1 MPSQKA
7 KTDLLASKVRKR
19 HRGRDLVPDDSD
31 SDGSDVTHKKAR
43 RNEVGDEG
51 HRTGAEN
58 LPAALEGEDVQEDK
72 QQQGAAVGPA
82 EDVDGRVTM
91 VQSLCTGIDRQLHAL
106 NENLSNPGST
116 LITARFLVRKQQK
129 FDALHK
135 SSQQEQREQA
145 DALQREQTQV
155 AGLSKQL
162 HDERIKLAKVSASLQ
177 AEQTQCAEVQ
187 TQLEE
192 AKREVC
198 LKRDDA
204 SNISLRLQLLRADCY
219 QLSKRIEDGEN
230 KLAEVSCS
238 LRAERVMCSELS
250 DALREEQEK
259 CSNLSRDLAAER
271 RENAEDAEWHI
282 NALRDNLSKINFKR
296 SHPKE
301 SDSYSKLR
309 IISTIAKPLLTQT
322 GTNLLDSFLRYGR
335 PDVIYCFIHAVYR
348 VDEDDDEESPPFR
361 YGRCPLHLAD
371 DRLND
376 CMPVLRQEDPVEGK
390 SFIFLRLDVA
400 IEMTGGR
407 MVSVSP

>member
-7 KTDLLASKVRKR
+7 QTDLPASKLRKR
-19 HRGRDLVPDDSD
+19 HHGRDLFPDDSD
-31 SDGSDVTHKKAR
+31 ADGSNVTHKKAR
-43 RNEVGDEG
+43 RDEAG
-51 HRTGAEN
+51 EEEHQTGAEN
-58 LPAALEGEDVQEDK
+58 LPAALKGEDVQEDE
-72 QQQGAAVGPA
+72 QQQEATDGPA
-82 EDVDGRVTM
+82 EYFDGRVTM

-106 NENLSNPGST
+106 SENLSNPGST
-116 LITARFLVRKQQK
+116 LITALSNAAATAVRQSFVDSPVKELQQEISQCKQLLVRKQQK

-162 HDERIKLAKVSASLQ
+162 RDERIELAKVSASLQ

-192 AKREVC
+192 AKREVY

-204 SNISLRLQLLRADCY
+204 SIISLQLQLLGADCY

-282 NALRDNLSKINFKR
+282 NTLRDNLSKINFKR

-301 SDSYSKLR
+301 SDSYSK
-309 IISTIAKPLLTQT
+309 
-322 GTNLLDSFLRYGR
+322 
-335 PDVIYCFIHAVYR
+335 
-348 VDEDDDEESPPFR
+348 
-361 YGRCPLHLAD
+361 
-371 DRLND
+371 
-376 CMPVLRQEDPVEGK
+376 
-390 SFIFLRLDVA
+390 
-400 IEMTGGR
+400 
-407 MVSVSP
+407 